1 MLVIGWLL
9 CSGQPVSSWQAES
22 LGHPPG
28 HFRVLPLPEVNF
40 IVVLD
45 KIFKDVDEGV
55 HDGHVLGRDS
65 GTH

>member
-1 MLVIGWLL
+1 M
-9 CSGQPVSSWQAES
+9 SSWQAES

-45 KIFKDVDEGV
+45 EIFKDVDEGV